1 MARGWPAAMPTV
13 VNHRCIALST
23 ARSAASS
30 ATASISARD
39 VMPGPT
45 VAVTRHGAS
54 SGALQLGPLPI
65 LQNRRST
72 NNSQHYQQPR
82 PPPLVAAVLAV
93 DVSDWSCERE
103 VPAVEADR
111 KSTRLNSSH

>member
-1 MARGWPAAMPTV
+1 MSRGLPAAMPTV

-93 DVSDWSCERE
+93 DVSAWSSERDE
-103 VPAVEADR
+103 IGRAGCRERGCQSV
-111 KSTRLNSSH
+111 

>member
-1 MARGWPAAMPTV
+1 MSRGLPAAMPTV

-54 SGALQLGPLPI
+54 SVALQLGTPPI
-65 LQNRRST
+65 LQNRRT
-72 NNSQHYQQPR
+72 THKSQHYKHTR
-82 PPPLVAAVLAV
+82 TPPLVAAVFAF
-93 DVSDWSCERE
+93 DSSMSCCERE
-103 VPAVEADR
+103 YTR
-111 KSTRLNSSH
+111 KYEWLGRKVITR